1 MIFKFPFLIKGNPF
15 DVPLGMQIVDAPLVE
30 NCEKHKFFAMF
41 RKIVRVQLCG
51 EREKETRVKIYLRT
65 NVTRAS
71 AQTQT
76 WNEGSDLVKK
86 KQKTFISSG
95 LLSSDEKVFL
105 FKIESFSADFCFDCF
120 PSDSVIF
127 PSRLV
132 QRNGEIEN
140 SKSDCSIFLAALQ
153 AHAAYIGH
161 LCNFVEN

>member
-15 DVPLGMQIVDAPLVE
+15 DVPLGMQIFDAPLVE

-41 RKIVRVQLCG
+41 RKIGRVQLCG

-86 KQKTFISSG
+86 QKKNIHFFWFA
-95 LLSSDEKVFL
+95 FL
-105 FKIESFSADFCFDCF
+105 GRESFSLQNKVVFGWFLLWLF
-120 PSDSVIF
+120 PF
-127 PSRLV
+127 W
-132 QRNGEIEN
+132 
-140 SKSDCSIFLAALQ
+140 
-153 AHAAYIGH
+153 
-161 LCNFVEN
+161 LCNFPQSISTTKRGDRKLEIRLLNIFGSLTGTRSIYRSLM